1 LQSCLLK
8 LLTLLIDHRLSEW
21 MDDVDALPDS
31 QNGFRAHNRTHN
43 NSFILR
49 TAIDRAHAHGKI
61 LYVAFVDLEN
71 AFPSTDLATLWI
83 KLQELGVGGPM
94 FD

>member
-1 LQSCLLK
+1 
-8 LLTLLIDHRLSEW
+8 I
-21 MDDVDALPDS
+21 LPRS
-31 QNGFRAHNRTHN
+31 QNGFRRGNRTHN

-49 TAIDRAHAHGKI
+49 TAIDRAHANGRV

-71 AFPSTDLATLWI
+71 AFPSTDLSTLWLE
-83 KLQELGVGGPM
+83 LQCLGVGGPI

>member
-1 LQSCLLK
+1 
-8 LLTLLIDHRLSEW
+8 
-21 MDDVDALPDS
+21 
-31 QNGFRAHNRTHN
+31 GNRTHN

-49 TAIDRAHAHGKI
+49 TAIDQAHAQGRI

-71 AFPSTDLATLWI
+71 AFPSTDLSTLWL
-83 KLQELGVGGPM
+83 KMRRLGVGGPI